1 MYYIFGIIILIIL
14 GNCLIKRYILLRDI
28 DICINQCN
36 KLQENLI
43 LEKTTLDN
51 KIIKEKNKWK
61 INQKTLQKIG

>member
-14 GNCLIKRYILLRDI
+14 GNCLIKRYILLKDI

-36 KLQENLI
+36 KLQESLI

-51 KIIKEKNKWK
+51 KYKGEK
-61 INQKTLQKIG
+61 

>member
-14 GNCLIKRYILLRDI
+14 GNWLIKRYILLRDI

-36 KLQENLI
+36 KLQESLI

-61 INQKTLQKIG
+61 INQKTLQKIV